1 METPMTAGLGAGTP
15 VGDSLISA
23 VPFPKRFGKPSEFAQ
38 LATMIISNGFMNGE
52 HVRLDGAIRMPKL

>member
-1 METPMTAGLGAGTP
+1 MTAGLGAGTP

-52 HVRLDGAIRMPKL
+52 HVRLDG